1 MAWENVTCTVIQP
14 KKADIYKKIIERDFY
29 FLTLILHF
37 VIYIYVFN
45 YYYELCTINFI
56 VTIYIYIYYINLYLH
71 GQFFVRQSLN
81 IFFYLHKLY
90 FTVLK

>member
-1 MAWENVTCTVIQP
+1 MARENVTCTVIQP

-45 YYYELCTINFI
+45 YYHELSTINFI
-56 VTIYIYIYYINLYLH
+56 VTIYIYIFI
-71 GQFFVRQSLN
+71 
-81 IFFYLHKLY
+81 I
-90 FTVLK
+90 